1 MWPARRFPAMLLVA
15 LTLSLLVAL
24 VAASAQPRAKPAR
37 IAVLG
42 LSPAPPPSASPPVVA
57 AGAGHAL
64 GGGYLIRDAALVL
77 TMDPRL
83 GDGILGEL
91 ENADVLIEDD
101 KIVAVGRDLP
111 KPPGTAM
118 IDGRGM
124 IVMPGFVDTHEHT
137 MQSIIRGCAADD
149 TVVGWLA
156 RCTSG
161 IRAANPTEREM
172 YAAARLHTVGL
183 IDSGVTTVNDWI
195 GRFLP
200 PVYRGDVRALVD
212 SKLRFAVA
220 VFGFATDGTDLVAT
234 VNMVKQD
241 FIDGNPLATLQI
253 ASSPNP
259 GTAAHVAVAS
269 QLALDRGLKLHVHL
283 LENIADLGANQLQV
297 LQNNG
302 AFALG
307 RDLHVAHFVH
317 ASDADIA
324 TIAGLNASVAHNPLS
339 NMRLASG
346 IMRYPEIR
354 NAGIRIGLGL
364 DGGTNDTTDMFNN
377 MRVAVGLQRAKSLN
391 ALGSPTIAEVLRAAT
406 LGGAEV
412 LDMESQIGSL
422 TPGKQADVIVIDPR
436 ALNFAP
442 SVALVNQLITNG
454 QPQNVQY
461 VFVAGQPLKS
471 NGRLVGVNVGTVI
484 KDAQTAADRIAP
496 FLAP

>member
-1 MWPARRFPAMLLVA
+1 MRRAHIGVF
-15 LTLSLLVAL
+15 
-24 VAASAQPRAKPAR
+24 
-37 IAVLG
+37 LG
-42 LSPAPPPSASPPVVA
+42 LVIGVVA
-57 AGAGHAL
+57 AGYGQAL
-64 GGGYLIRDAALVL
+64 DMGEQASHVGGGGYLIRNASLVL
-77 TMDPRL
+77 TMDPNL
-83 GDGILGEL
+83 GDGGILGQL
-91 ENADVLIEDD
+91 ENADVLIVGDH
-101 KIVAVGRDLP
+101 IAAVGVNLAGPDGVRI
-111 KPPGTAM
+111 

-124 IVMPGFVDTHEHT
+124 IVMPGFVDTHEHA

-161 IRAANPTEREM
+161 IRAANPTENEM
-172 YAAARLHTVGL
+172 HATSYLHAVGL
-183 IDSGVTTVNDWI
+183 IDTGVTTVNDWI
-195 GRFLP
+195 GRFLN
-200 PVYRGDVRALVD
+200 PVYRGSVRALVD
-212 SKLRFAVA
+212 SKLRFSVA
-220 VFGFATDGTDLVAT
+220 VFGFATDGSDLAAT

-269 QLALDRGLKLHVHL
+269 QLAQSLGVKLHVHL
-283 LENIADLGANQLQV
+283 LENIADLASNQMQV

-317 ASDADIA
+317 ASDSDIA
-324 TIAGLNASVAHNPLS
+324 TIASLDASVAHNPLS

-346 IMRYPEIR
+346 IMHYPELQ

-377 MRVAVGLQRAKSLN
+377 MRAAVGLQRAKSLN
-391 ALGSPTIAEVLRAAT
+391 ALGSPIIAEVLRAAT

-436 ALNFAP
+436 TINFAP
-442 SVALVNQLITNG
+442 SLSLVNQLITNG
-454 QPQNVQY
+454 QPQNVKD
-461 VFVAGQPLKS
+461 VFVAGRPLKS
-471 NGRLVGVNVGTVI
+471 NGELVGVNVKKVI
-484 KDAQTAADRIAP
+484 KNAQSAADRIAP
-496 FLAP
+496 FLVP

>member
-1 MWPARRFPAMLLVA
+1 MRRAHIGIV
-15 LTLSLLVAL
+15 LTLV
-24 VAASAQPRAKPAR
+24 
-37 IAVLG
+37 IG
-42 LSPAPPPSASPPVVA
+42 VVA
-57 AGAGHAL
+57 AGWRSSLARASGRDR
-64 GGGYLIRDAALVL
+64 GGGYLIRNAALVL
-77 TMDPRL
+77 TMDPSL
-83 GDGILGEL
+83 GDGSILGQL
-91 ENADVLIEDD
+91 EDADVLIVGD
-101 KIVAVGRDLP
+101 KIAAVGVNLP
-111 KPPGTAM
+111 TPSGITV

-124 IVMPGFVDTHEHT
+124 IVMPGFVDTHEHA

-156 RCTSG
+156 RCTAG
-161 IRAANPTEREM
+161 IRAANPTESEM

-195 GRFLP
+195 GRFQT

-212 SKLRFAVA
+212 SKMRFAVA
-220 VFGFATDGTDLVAT
+220 VFGFATDGSDLAAT
-234 VNMVKQD
+234 VNLVKQE
-241 FIDGNPLATLQI
+241 FIDQNPLATLQI

-269 QLALDRGLKLHVHL
+269 QLALSLGVKLHVHL
-283 LENIADLGANQLQV
+283 LENIADLASNQLQV

-317 ASDADIA
+317 ASDSDIA

-346 IMRYPEIR
+346 IMRYPEIQ

-391 ALGSPTIAEVLRAAT
+391 ALGTPTIRR
-406 LGGAEV
+406 GA
-412 LDMESQIGSL
+412 SRRH
-422 TPGKQADVIVIDPR
+422 PGRRRSARHGEPDRLVDPR
-436 ALNFAP
+436 QAGGRHRHRPARDQLRP
-442 SVALVNQLITNG
+442 LVSPVNQLITNG
-454 QPQNVQY
+454 QPQNVKY
-461 VFVAGQPLKS
+461 VFVAGRPLKS
-471 NGRLVGVNVGTVI
+471 NGNLVGVNVGTVI

-496 FLAP
+496 FLEP